1 MQKVDFYLTSTR
13 KINMLIV
20 HAKTL
25 YFRMVSM
32 AGCFDSFFKKDV
44 YVEIAERSDYSI
56 LYEGFDQR
64 RAKCLKGKRG
74 EMCSLNITM
83 TVYQGQSFH
92 KSFSFWFRFHFLPK
106 CCLQQKPMLTLKK
119 EVI

>member
-1 MQKVDFYLTSTR
+1 MQKIGFRLTFTR

-25 YFRMVSM
+25 CFRMASM
-32 AGCFDSFFKKDV
+32 AGCFDFFFKKNV
-44 YVEIAERSDYSI
+44 HVEIAKRSDYSI
-56 LYEGFDQR
+56 LYEGFGQR

>member
-1 MQKVDFYLTSTR
+1 MQKIDFRLTFAR

-25 YFRMVSM
+25 YFRMVGM
-32 AGCFDSFFKKDV
+32 AGCFDSFFKKNV
-44 YVEIAERSDYSI
+44 HVEIAERSDYSI
-56 LYEGFDQR
+56 LYEGFGQR